1 MSGGKVSTSD
11 VTEQR
16 EATKSLTPLAYLLPL
31 RLTVGWDWLDAG
43 LRKLMLA
50 PAKVNPSSS
59 SFVLNKFVSFLPHA
73 GPFTFLLKYFLENPS
88 VGGTFLVTYA
98 VAEVIV
104 GVFLITGL
112 LSRLAGFGS
121 VVMAAALMPAYWL
134 GSTCEDEW
142 QIGILLVASSVVLML
157 MASGRKFGL
166 DSYLFVKFGDRPISS
181 LPVLRWIKFW

>member
-1 MSGGKVSTSD
+1 MDS
-11 VTEQR
+11 
-16 EATKSLTPLAYLLPL
+16 SLAEERQAVKGQAPLAYLLPL

-43 LRKLMLA
+43 LRKLVLA
-50 PAKVNPSSS
+50 PAKVNPASA

-73 GPFTFLLKYFLENPS
+73 GPFTLLLKYFLENPS
-88 VGGTFLVTYA
+88 IGGTFLVTYA

-104 GVFLITGL
+104 GVFLITGF
-112 LSRLAGFGS
+112 LSRLAGFGGL
-121 VVMAAALMPAYWL
+121 VMAAALMPAYWL

-142 QIGILLVASSVVLML
+142 QIGILLVASGAVLAL

-166 DSYLFVKFGDRPISS
+166 DSYLYARFGDRPVSS